1 MEPLRQVLWSLRP
14 NIEAAFSGG
23 IMHRRRFLAASFA
36 TSALAVA
43 RGAEAQAAPARS
55 REFYQIRRY
64 TLQTGPQSGLT
75 EHYISDALIP
85 ALTRR
90 GMGPVG
96 AFHLDFGP
104 ETPQIHVLIPGPSVE
119 ALATLDLDLAKD
131 SEYLKAADPFWNA
144 PATAPAFL
152 RAEYSLLA
160 AFEGWP
166 KVTPPPNAAKGKRIY
181 QLRTYE
187 SPSYR
192 DHVRKVEMF
201 NNGEFDIFKAAGFS
215 LVFFGDT
222 IVGPRM
228 PNLTYMLSV
237 PDAAT
242 MDAHW
247 DAFSNN
253 PDWKKLSSDSRYAF
267 EAIVSNISNYVLS
280 PLAASQI

>member
-1 MEPLRQVLWSLRP
+1 
-14 NIEAAFSGG
+14 
-23 IMHRRRFLAASFA
+23 MHRRRFLAASLA

-43 RGAEAQAAPARS
+43 RGAKAQAAPARS

-64 TLQTGPQSGLT
+64 TMQSGPQTGLT

-96 AFHLDFGP
+96 AFSLSFGP
-104 ETPQIHVLIPGPSVE
+104 ETPQFYVLIPGPSVE
-119 ALATLDLDLAKD
+119 ALATLDLELAKD
-131 SEYLKAADPFWNA
+131 AEFLKAADAFWNA
-144 PATAPAFL
+144 PAAAPAFL
-152 RAEYSLLA
+152 RAEYSLLS

-166 KVTPPPNAAKGKRIY
+166 KLTPPAAGTKSTRIF

-201 NNGEFDIFKAAGFS
+201 NNGEFELFKTAGFS
-215 LVFFGDT
+215 PVFFGDT
-222 IVGPRM
+222 IVGSRM

-247 DAFSNN
+247 DAFRNN
-253 PDWKKLSSDSRYAF
+253 PDWKKMSSDPRYAF
-267 EAIVSNISNYVLS
+267 EAIVSNISNYVLT
-280 PLAASQI
+280 PLASSQI

>member
-1 MEPLRQVLWSLRP
+1 MQRRQ
-14 NIEAAFSGG
+14 
-23 IMHRRRFLAASFA
+23 FLAASLA
-36 TSALAVA
+36 TSALAA
-43 RGAEAQAAPARS
+43 TRGAEAQSQAGQA

-64 TLQTGPQSGLT
+64 TLQSQVAPAPQNGLT

-90 GMGPVG
+90 GMGPIG
-96 AFHLDFGP
+96 AFRLEFGP
-104 ETPQIHVLIPGPSVE
+104 ETPQLYVLIPGPSVE

-131 SEYLKAADPFWNA
+131 AEFLKAADPFWSA
-144 PATAPAFL
+144 PAANPAFL
-152 RAEYSLLA
+152 RVEYSLLA

-166 KVTPPPNAAKGKRIY
+166 KVTPPPGVATKAKRIY

-201 NNGEFDIFKAAGFS
+201 HGGEFEIFKAAGFN

-237 PDAAT
+237 ADAAA
-242 MDAHW
+242 MDVHW
-247 DAFSNN
+247 DAFRNN
-253 PDWKKLSSDSRYAF
+253 PDWKKLSADPKYAY

>member
-1 MEPLRQVLWSLRP
+1 
-14 NIEAAFSGG
+14 
-23 IMHRRRFLAASFA
+23 MHRRQFVSASLA
-36 TSALAVA
+36 TSALAMA
-43 RGAEAQAAPARS
+43 GNAAAQPAPAHA

-64 TLQTGPQSGLT
+64 TLQSGPQSGLT
-75 EHYISDALIP
+75 EQFVSDALIP

-96 AFHLDFGP
+96 AFRLDFGP
-104 ETPQIHVLIPGPSVE
+104 ETPQIYVLIPGPSVE

-131 SEYLKAADPFWNA
+131 SDFLKTADAFWTA

-166 KVTPPPNAAKGKRIY
+166 KLTPPPSTATKSKRIF
-181 QLRTYE
+181 QMRTYE

-201 NNGEFDIFKAAGFS
+201 NNGEFDIFKTAGFS
-215 LVFFGDT
+215 PVFFGDT
-222 IVGPRM
+222 IVGSRM
-228 PNLTYMLSV
+228 PSLTYMLSV

-247 DAFSNN
+247 DAFRNN
-253 PDWKKLSSDSRYAF
+253 PDWKKLSSDSRYAY

-280 PLAASQI
+280 PLPASQI

>member
-1 MEPLRQVLWSLRP
+1 
-14 NIEAAFSGG
+14 
-23 IMHRRRFLAASFA
+23 MHRRRFLTSSLA
-36 TSALAVA
+36 TSALAMA
-43 RGAEAQAAPARS
+43 GGGEAQAAPTKS

-64 TLQTGPQSGLT
+64 TMQSGPQTGLT
-75 EHYISDALIP
+75 EHFVSDALIP

-90 GMGPVG
+90 GMGPIG
-96 AFHLDFGP
+96 AFRLDFGP
-104 ETPQIHVLIPGPSVE
+104 ETPQTYVLIPGPSVE
-119 ALATLDLDLAKD
+119 ALAALDLDLSKD
-131 SEYLKAADPFWNA
+131 DEFLKAADPLWTS

-160 AFEGWP
+160 AFDGWP
-166 KVTPPPNAAKGKRIY
+166 KLTPPPGGTKSKRIF

-201 NNGEFDIFKAAGFS
+201 NNGEFDIFKAAGFNM
-215 LVFFGDT
+215 VFFGDT

-247 DAFSNN
+247 DAFRNN
-253 PDWKKLSSDSRYAF
+253 PDWKKLSADSRYAF
-267 EAIVSNISNYVLS
+267 EPIVSNISNYVLS

>member
-1 MEPLRQVLWSLRP
+1 
-14 NIEAAFSGG
+14 
-23 IMHRRRFLAASFA
+23 MHRRRFLAASLA

-43 RGAEAQAAPARS
+43 RGAKAQAAPARS

-64 TLQTGPQSGLT
+64 TMQSGPQTGLT
-75 EHYISDALIP
+75 EHYIGDALIP

-96 AFHLDFGP
+96 AFSLSFGP
-104 ETPQIHVLIPGPSVE
+104 ETPQFYVLIPGPSVE
-119 ALATLDLDLAKD
+119 ALATIDLELAKD
-131 SEYLKAADPFWNA
+131 AEFLKPADAFWNA
-144 PATAPAFL
+144 PAAAPAFL

-166 KVTPPPNAAKGKRIY
+166 KLTPPAAGTKSKRIF

-201 NNGEFDIFKAAGFS
+201 NNGEFELFKTAGFS
-215 LVFFGDT
+215 PVFFGDT
-222 IVGPRM
+222 IVGSRM

-247 DAFSNN
+247 DAFRNN
-253 PDWKKLSSDSRYAF
+253 PDWKKMSSDSRYAF

-280 PLAASQI
+280 PLASSQI